1 MPKDFHCEACNTTK
15 FTHPPFGQGRNETK
29 AKLDVVVS
37 NLQGPMQV
45 LSIGG
50 ARYMLTIT
58 DIHTCFGRVRTLASK
73 DATKATVEKWLE
85 EMKQEA
91 GQYPKVFWSDNGRE
105 YMLNTFKTMLRQCGI
120 IQQWTTPYTP
130 QQNGIAKCSNH
141 TIMNIV

>member
-1 MPKDFHCEACNTTK
+1 
-15 FTHPPFGQGRNETK
+15 
-29 AKLDVVVS
+29 
-37 NLQGPMQV
+37 
-45 LSIGG
+45 
-50 ARYMLTIT
+50 MLTIT